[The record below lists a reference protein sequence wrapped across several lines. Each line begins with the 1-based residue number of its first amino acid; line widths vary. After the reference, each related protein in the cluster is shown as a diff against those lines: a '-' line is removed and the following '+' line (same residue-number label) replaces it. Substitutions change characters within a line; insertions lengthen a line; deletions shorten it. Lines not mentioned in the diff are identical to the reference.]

1 MVHNGIEYADM
12 QLIAEAYDL
21 LSRAGGLGP
30 RELAEVFDEWNRGP
44 LESFLIEL
52 TAGVFRKQDSK
63 SGGALVDQVLDK
75 AGQKGTGQ
83 WTARVALELGVPIPS
98 ITAALDARVL
108 SSLKAERVIASRLLR
123 GPSST
128 RAADVPRLVTRVRDA
143 LYASK
148 VVAYAQGLG
157 LIAHASQAS
166 HWDIDLGGLARIWKG
181 GCIIRARLLDVIRH
195 AYARDVQLRHLL
207 FDPDISAAVDATQA
221 AWRDVVGLAA
231 QQGIPVPAMAGGLAY
246 YDSLRTAR
254 LPQNLTQAQ
263 RDAFGAHTYQRADDP
278 DGPFVHSDWLN

>member
-1 MVHNGIEYADM
+1 M

-21 LSRAGGLGP
+21 LRRAGGLSN
-30 RELAEVFDEWNRGP
+30 ESLAGVFDEWNRGP

-52 TAGVFRKQDSK
+52 TATVLRKRDGA
-63 SGGALVDQVLDK
+63 SGEALVDRVLDK

-83 WTARVALELGVPIPS
+83 WTARVALELGVPVPS
-98 ITAALDARVL
+98 ITAALDGRVL
-108 SSLKAERVIASRLLR
+108 SSLKAERVAASRVLQ
-123 GPSST
+123 GPPLKPVD
-128 RAADVPRLVTRVRDA
+128 DVTGFVAQVRDA

-157 LIAHASQAS
+157 LIAHASHAFK
-166 HWDIDLGGLARIWKG
+166 WNIDLGGLARIWKG
-181 GCIIRARLLDVIRH
+181 GCIIRARLLDVIRQ
-195 AYARDVQLRHLL
+195 AYARDIQLPHLL
-207 FDPDISAAVDATQA
+207 LDADVRAAIDLVQA
-221 AWRDVVGLAA
+221 AWREVIRVAVDR
-231 QQGIPVPAMAGGLAY
+231 GIPVPGMSNGLAY

-263 RDAFGAHTYQRADDP
+263 RDAFGAHTYQTTDDP